1 MSCLVEQ
8 LPHCDLLRLSLLT
21 GWFVLSARQVV
32 FGMFKKFLVLWGQL
46 KAFWPLVSCRFEN
59 SQQGQ
64 LRRLRPKSLDA
75 RMYLSNGWGGDCCL
89 GRTAESAPTY
99 VPKTEGSRTA
109 ETAPL
114 DESRGEEG
122 WADCYPSWDQCQR
135 GHLRMLVKFLMLG
148 QNVANLWGCGFFFK
162 TFFLSP
168 PAACCSRGEPMPV
181 ERRNIV

>member
-1 MSCLVEQ
+1 
-8 LPHCDLLRLSLLT
+8 
-21 GWFVLSARQVV
+21 
-32 FGMFKKFLVLWGQL
+32 
-46 KAFWPLVSCRFEN
+46 
-59 SQQGQ
+59 
-64 LRRLRPKSLDA
+64 
-75 RMYLSNGWGGDCCL
+75 MYLSNGWGGDCCL

-148 QNVANLWGCGFFFK
+148 QNVANLWGCGFFLK
-162 TFFLSP
+162 LFFVPPSRMLLSGRTY
-168 PAACCSRGEPMPV
+168 ARGAKKYSLKKNEKN
-181 ERRNIV
+181 E

>member
-1 MSCLVEQ
+1 M
-8 LPHCDLLRLSLLT
+8 
-21 GWFVLSARQVV
+21 
-32 FGMFKKFLVLWGQL
+32 
-46 KAFWPLVSCRFEN
+46 
-59 SQQGQ
+59 
-64 LRRLRPKSLDA
+64 RRLRPKSLDA

-181 ERRNIV
+181 ERRNIVKKKKKIEWWWQCGMLMIKPQIDRILLNFWMLGGL

>member
-1 MSCLVEQ
+1 
-8 LPHCDLLRLSLLT
+8 
-21 GWFVLSARQVV
+21 
-32 FGMFKKFLVLWGQL
+32 
-46 KAFWPLVSCRFEN
+46 
-59 SQQGQ
+59 
-64 LRRLRPKSLDA
+64 
-75 RMYLSNGWGGDCCL
+75 MYLSNGWGGDCCL

-162 TFFLSP
+162 TFFFVPPSRMLLSGRTY
-168 PAACCSRGEPMPV
+168 ARGAKKYSLKKKIYRV
-181 ERRNIV
+181 VVAVRDVDD